1 MSEKIQLKPR
11 ALSDVLKGGR
21 RQTPP
26 RLLLVTGA
34 RQTGK
39 TTLVKALF
47 KDRPYFNCDSLE
59 VRHELRA
66 VPAREWGRVVGNAV
80 VDEAQKEPSVFEKV
94 KYAFDDG
101 DLRFTVLLGSS
112 QILLMKKVR
121 ESLAG
126 RVFVHELWPLMLAE
140 LAAPGSGTGGAP
152 LFSRCIRSSGPV
164 GKVIGKEP
172 SVLVG
177 ERSRRLRTAEEHLL
191 RWGGMPG
198 LLRLAD
204 ADREQWLRSYEYTYL
219 EKDLG
224 DLARLDDLEPFKKVQ
239 RLCAARS
246 AGILSYSELAR
257 DAGVSVDTAKRYL
270 GYLRL
275 SYQAFLLP
283 SYHENLTSTVIKAP
297 KVYWADVGLLRQLT
311 GRWGSEEGAIV
322 ETYAVSEMHKWTR
335 TAGERAELY
344 YYRTRSG
351 FEVDILVK
359 TDKGFLG
366 IEIKSRPRVEPGD
379 FTGLAALADRL
390 KDRWLGGV
398 CLYRGG
404 TIEERDSRRNL
415 WAVPI
420 HRWIS

>member
-1 MSEKIQLKPR
+1 MSEKLQLKPR
-11 ALSDVLKGGR
+11 ALSTVLEGVSKG
-21 RQTPP
+21 PP

-39 TTLVKALF
+39 TTLVKNRF
-47 KDRPYFNCDSLE
+47 KDCPYFNCDSLE
-59 VRHELRA
+59 AREELKA
-66 VPAREWGRVVGNAV
+66 VPAREWDKVVGNAI
-80 VDEAQKEPSVFEKV
+80 VDEVQKEPAIFDKV
-94 KYAFDDG
+94 KWAFDEG
-101 DLRFTVLLGSS
+101 QLRFTVLLGSS

-126 RVFVHELWPLMLAE
+126 RVFVHELWPLMIGE
-140 LAAPGSGTGGAP
+140 LAAHGSGEVEEP
-152 LFSRCIRSSGPV
+152 LFSKCVRSKGPI
-164 GKVIGKEP
+164 GKVLSKAT

-177 ERSRRLRTAEEHLL
+177 DGKRRLQWAEEHLL
-191 RWGGMPG
+191 HWGGMPG
-198 LLRLAD
+198 LLPLSEG
-204 ADREQWLRSYEYTYL
+204 DRVKWLKSYEYTYL

-246 AGILSYSELAR
+246 AGILSFSELAR

-270 GYLRL
+270 EYLRL

-283 SYHENLTSTVIKAP
+283 SYHENLTSTVVKAP

-311 GRWGSEEGAIV
+311 GRWGSEEVGVV
-322 ETYAVSEMHKWTR
+322 ETYAVSEMHKWVR
-335 TAGERAELY
+335 TTGERADLF

-351 FEVDILVK
+351 FEVDLLVK
-359 TDKGFLG
+359 VEKGFIG
-366 IEIKSRPRVEPGD
+366 VEIKSRSSAEAKD
-379 FTGLAALADRL
+379 FTGLSTLADRL
-390 KDRWLGGV
+390 GKRWLGGV

-404 TIEERDSRRNL
+404 SIEERDPKRHL

-420 HRWIS
+420 NRWLS